1 MKKTDTKIATIIG
14 KDSVVEGEFKV
25 AGAARID
32 GTIEG
37 NVKVT
42 GNLVVG
48 ATGKINGDVE
58 AVSAMVGG
66 AVNGNLVIAEKTE
79 LTSTARI
86 IGDIKTKVIV
96 IDEKAVFQGRCDMH
110 QEDAKI
116 KKRPIKERR
125 AVKKSAKD
133 ALREALKEAEAY
145 DGPSIIIAY
154 SPCIA
159 HNIKGGLYNAQLEA
173 KLATE
178 CGYFPLFRYNP
189 DLALEGKNPFQ
200 LDSKEPNWD
209 RYNEFLMQEGRYA
222 QLKALNPAEAEALL
236 EANLKDAQRRY
247 RYYQRML
254 AMDYSNENVK

>member
-133 ALREALKEAEAY
+133 ALREALKEAEAEMMENE
-145 DGPSIIIAY
+145 P
-154 SPCIA
+154 
-159 HNIKGGLYNAQLEA
+159 EVV
-173 KLATE
+173 
-178 CGYFPLFRYNP
+178 
-189 DLALEGKNPFQ
+189 
-200 LDSKEPNWD
+200 SKEPFMAAD
-209 RYNEFLMQEGRYA
+209 AVYGE
-222 QLKALNPAEAEALL
+222 EAEA
-236 EANLKDAQRRY
+236 
-247 RYYQRML
+247 
-254 AMDYSNENVK
+254 